1 MKKLIS
7 SAVLALSLTQPLYAQ
22 QHGAHGMGGM
32 HHRHMQTMPMLH
44 GINTSQ
50 QEFEDMREMFQRHL
64 EIERTVENIEG
75 GIRTFTASKNPE
87 LRDAIVNHVAMMITR
102 VEDGNDPE
110 VPIQSPTLSILFAL
124 GNQIDTEIEV
134 TEDGIIVT
142 QTSSNPI
149 VAQALQTHAAEV
161 TDLAERG
168 MQSVHERMMGH

>member
-7 SAVLALSLTQPLYAQ
+7 SALLSLSLTQPLYAQ

-32 HHRHMQTMPMLH
+32 HQHSMQTMPMLH
-44 GINTSQ
+44 GKNTSQ

-75 GIRTFTASKNPE
+75 GIRTFTAARNSE

-102 VEDGNDPE
+102 IEEGNDPE
-110 VPIQSPTLSILFAL
+110 VPIQSPILSILFEL
-124 GNQIDTEIEV
+124 GSEIQTDIEV
-134 TEDGIIVT
+134 TDNGVIVT

-149 VAQALQTHAAEV
+149 VVQALQRHAAEV
-161 TDLAERG
+161 TDLANRG